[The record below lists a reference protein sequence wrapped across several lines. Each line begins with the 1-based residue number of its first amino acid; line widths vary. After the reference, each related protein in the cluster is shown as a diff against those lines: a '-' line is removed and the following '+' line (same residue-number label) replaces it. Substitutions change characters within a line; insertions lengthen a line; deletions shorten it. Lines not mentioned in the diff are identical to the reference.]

1 MNTYD
6 KFLNPCRDYTT
17 VPFWFWNGKIE
28 FDEITRQL
36 ELMSEQKVYQCVIH
50 ARNGLE
56 TQYLSEEWFECIDL
70 KGDYFTIDSDDG
82 CTFFNIDKFI
92 EDFSKAMEE

>member
-1 MNTYD
+1 MKRKEEIMGAALFFARKN
-6 KFLNPCRDYTT
+6 KNNPSPYLDFVEAAEWADRT
-17 VPFWFWNGKIE
+17 
-28 FDEITRQL
+28 
-36 ELMSEQKVYQCVIH
+36 MIH
-50 ARNGLE
+50 KAC
-56 TQYLSEEWFECIDL
+56 EWFECIDF